1 MLWGI
6 IIACSQILNVIKPY
20 IPYFKYIK
28 ELNSKSL
35 RIEIL
40 NIDWEELWDKI
51 YDEKMSERYYELKR
65 QMIEIFNFSDEI
77 IFNVDDKL
85 KLKANKQIKIFIK
98 SNYGIDIEI

>member
-51 YDEKMSERYYELKR
+51 YDEKMSEQEMSERYYELKR
-65 QMIEIFNFSDEI
+65 
-77 IFNVDDKL
+77 
-85 KLKANKQIKIFIK
+85 
-98 SNYGIDIEI
+98 